1 MNDMIQTRL
10 AEQIYRERLEEAER
24 NRHYAS
30 RPATISLL
38 ERLRGALGATVRP
51 PVLPAQRSP
60 RKLHS

>member
-1 MNDMIQTRL
+1 MYDMIQTHL

-38 ERLRGALGATVRP
+38 ERLRGALGATVRQP
-51 PVLPAQRSP
+51 MLPAQRSP